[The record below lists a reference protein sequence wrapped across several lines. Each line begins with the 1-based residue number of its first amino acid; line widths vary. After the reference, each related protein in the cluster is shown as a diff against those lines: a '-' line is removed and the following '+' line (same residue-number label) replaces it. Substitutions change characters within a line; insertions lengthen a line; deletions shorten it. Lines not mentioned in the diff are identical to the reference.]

1 MQKDVSGAQVLA
13 RCLSS
18 QGIKFFFTVPTPRLE
33 PLIKALENEKDVRV
47 ITTHNET
54 AAALMAE
61 GYIRRSRLQAAVL
74 TDAKAR
80 AISQICGVTNAWAD
94 KIPLV
99 SLSLC
104 EDDEPDCNKSV
115 ERWRFDQKAAFQAVT
130 SWNIRLASLE
140 KAPDQI
146 MKCIAGI
153 MQS

>member
-33 PLIKALENEKDVRV
+33 PLIKALESQKDVRV

-54 AAALMAE
+54 AAGLMAE
-61 GYIRRSRLQAAVL
+61 GYIRRSRRQAAVL
-74 TDAKAR
+74 TDAKGR

-104 EDDEPDCNKSV
+104 EDDEPDTNKTV
-115 ERWRFDQKAAFQAVT
+115 ERWLMISVPRFK
-130 SWNIRLASLE
+130 R
-140 KAPDQI
+140 
-146 MKCIAGI
+146 
-153 MQS
+153 